1 MHRVPLLSA
10 LDEYEQLSRK
20 HFAHFTDEEERLQK
34 VRAFVNTHTNCFD
47 RENLQGHLTAS
58 AFILSPDLQKVLLTF
73 HAKHK
78 KWLQLGGHAD
88 GHPLLHEV
96 AMREAQEESGTEKL
110 CFFNK
115 ILAPFDLDIHLIPPH
130 KGICEHYHYDLRYLL
145 LCENETA
152 ISISHESLD
161 LRWIRLNQ
169 VATYTQ
175 ESSVLRQVDKVLSI
189 IK

>member
-1 MHRVPLLSA
+1 MHRTALLRALDDYALLSTQRFTHIP
-10 LDEYEQLSRK
+10 DEI
-20 HFAHFTDEEERLQK
+20 ERLEQ
-34 VRAFVNTHTNCFD
+34 VRAFVIANANCFE

-96 AMREAQEESGTEKL
+96 AMREAQEESGVEKL
-110 CFFNK
+110 SFFNK
-115 ILAPFDLDIHLIPPH
+115 MSAPFDLDIHLIPQH
-130 KGICEHYHYDLRYLL
+130 KGVDEHYHYDLRYLL
-145 LCENETA
+145 LCQNETD
-152 ISISHESLD
+152 ISISDESLD
-161 LRWIRLNQ
+161 LRWIHLNQ
-169 VATYTQ
+169 VASYTQ
-175 ESSVLRQVDKVLSI
+175 EASVLRQVDKVLSI